1 MHLGLCIT
9 LLAFLA
15 VHDCGAQNLAAIDRL
30 IDSVANPPLDRNEA
44 LRFEREEIDSI
55 RLSETDAPVRCEFR
69 FRNEGT
75 KPLVI
80 THVATSCGCTVAD
93 FDRSPVLPGR
103 QGTVAVIYKP
113 AGQSGKFLRN
123 VFVYTNAS
131 SVHPSTRLRLSGEV
145 TAQSRFR
152 GYPAIM
158 GQLRSKR
165 SKVLF
170 GTISRDETRTERI
183 ECVNAGEKPLRLQA
197 MAEMLPEWIAFRT
210 EPEIIAPG
218 ATADLAVTVHGNLIP
233 ADRSGSIEEKV
244 LIEGLD
250 CPPSKRMLEVRLE
263 IH

>member
-30 IDSVANPPLDRNEA
+30 IDSVANPPRDRNEA
-44 LRFEREEIDSI
+44 LRFEREEIDGI

-152 GYPAIM
+152 GDPAIM
-158 GQLRSKR
+158 GQLRKN
-165 SKVLF
+165 VE
-170 GTISRDETRTERI
+170 I
-183 ECVNAGEKPLRLQA
+183 AQYQA
-197 MAEMLPEWIAFRT
+197 MQNQLDPHF
-210 EPEIIAPG
+210 
-218 ATADLAVTVHGNLIP
+218 LFNSL
-233 ADRSGSIEEKV
+233 SV
-244 LIEGLD
+244 LI
-250 CPPSKRMLEVRLE
+250 SE
-263 IH
+263 IEYDPKNAVKFT